1 MRAEMPARRMT
12 IELFDKGS
20 IRMKT
25 TVIISASLIA
35 LAAAVPAVAQEAAPT
50 EQTVSA
56 PVSAPASAPADEID
70 YGEWGVG
77 LDQLDTSVNPGDD
90 YNAYVNGKWIAG
102 TDIPA
107 DLSSYGAFQILAEQ
121 STKDVE
127 ALIADLV
134 AANPVPGSTERRI
147 VDAYNAFYNT
157 DAIDASGLTPAYPYL
172 TEIFTAP
179 DVERLAQLF
188 QTPGY
193 PSLVSV
199 GVTVDS
205 KNPDTYI
212 PSVQFGGM
220 GLPDRD
226 YYLVDSE
233 RNLEVRAEYKK
244 YLTFLLGQAGY
255 ADPASATDAIYA
267 FEYKV
272 AELEW
277 ARQVMRNPE
286 LTYNSLSKDDL
297 LALTPEFPLEALLK
311 AGDLDDQPQF
321 LAPQIPPTEDE
332 IEELGLAEEQVG
344 MIGGGLPAMMD
355 LINATDLATLKAW
368 MAAQFLS
375 SFAPYLSSDLDAAS
389 FAFSG
394 TVLNGQEEQRPRWKR
409 SIGVVGSQLG
419 EQLAALYVARYFPPE
434 SKAQMQDLVTNLKLS
449 MGEGLSGVQWM
460 GAETVEQAKVKL
472 GTMSVQVGYPD
483 EFEAYDGLAISGD
496 DPLGNAISTIEW
508 SQKDSLSQLGQ
519 PVDKNE
525 WFLLPQTVN
534 AYYAPNFNQIVFPAA
549 ILQPPFFNVNADP
562 AVNYGGI
569 GAVIGHEIGH
579 GFDDQGSQFD
589 GDGALRNWWQAEDRK
604 GFEERAAR
612 MAKLIEAYC
621 PIDDGEDG
629 KLCLKGD
636 LSMGETLGDVVGLQ
650 MAYRAYR
657 MSLNGEEAPV
667 IDGLTGDQ
675 RFLLGFGQ
683 VWRSKLRE
691 ENLRNRLLT
700 ANHPPSEFRLNNAV
714 RHLDAWYDA
723 FNVGPDAALYLAP
736 EDRIKI
742 WE

>member
-1 MRAEMPARRMT
+1 MKIKALFGASIFVLAITSPA
-12 IELFDKGS
+12 I
-20 IRMKT
+20 
-25 TVIISASLIA
+25 
-35 LAAAVPAVAQEAAPT
+35 AQEAA
-50 EQTVSA
+50 EEEAA
-56 PVSAPASAPADEID
+56 PVAEID

-77 LDQLDTSVNPGDD
+77 LDLLDAEVDPGDD
-90 YNAYVNGKWIAG
+90 FNAYVNGKWIAE
-102 TDIPA
+102 TEIPA
-107 DLSSYGAFQILAEQ
+107 DRSSYGGFQVLAEK
-121 STKDVE
+121 STTDVE
-127 ALIADLV
+127 RLIADLV
-134 AANPVPGSTERRI
+134 ADNPAAGTTERRI
-147 VDAYNAFYNT
+147 VDAYNAFYST
-157 DAIDASGLTPAYPYL
+157 DAIDASGLAPAYPYL
-172 TEIFTAP
+172 TQIFTAP
-179 DVERLAQLF
+179 DVARLAELF
-188 QTPGY
+188 ETPGY
-193 PSLVSV
+193 PALISV

-205 KNPDTYI
+205 KNPDSYI
-212 PSVQFGGM
+212 PSIGFGGM

-233 RNLEVRAEYKK
+233 RHLEVRTEYKS
-244 YLTFLLGQAGY
+244 YLAFLLEQAGY
-255 ADPASATDAIYA
+255 ADAASAADAIYA
-267 FEYKV
+267 FEHKV

-277 ARQVMRNPE
+277 ARQIMRNPE
-286 LTYNSLSKDDL
+286 LVYNSLSVEDA
-297 LALTPEFPLEALLK
+297 LALSPDFPLQKLLET
-311 AGDLDDQPQF
+311 GGYGDQPQF
-321 LAPQIPPTEDE
+321 LVNQLPPTE
-332 IEELGLAEEQVG
+332 EEVEQLELTEEQLA

-355 LINATDLATLKAW
+355 LINTTDLATLKAW
-368 MAAQFLS
+368 MAVRFLS
-375 SFAPYLSSDLDAAS
+375 GYSAHLHSDLDDAN
-389 FAFSG
+389 FNFTG
-394 TVLNGQEEQRPRWKR
+394 KVLNGQEEQRPRWKR

-434 SKAQMQDLVTNLKLS
+434 AKAEMSDLVANLKLS
-449 MGEGLSGVQWM
+449 MGQGLSEVEWM
-460 GAETVEQAKVKL
+460 SKGTVEQAVAKL

-483 EFEAYDGLAISGD
+483 EFEAYEGLEISGD
-496 DPLGNAISTIEW
+496 NPFANAISATKWVQE
-508 SQKDSLSQLGQ
+508 DSLSQLGT

-549 ILQPPFFNVNADP
+549 ILQPPFFDMEADP

-589 GDGALRNWWQAEDRK
+589 GDGALRNWWQAEDRE
-604 GFEERAAR
+604 GFDDKTAA
-612 MAKLIEAYC
+612 MASLIEAYC

-657 MSLNGEEAPV
+657 MSLGGQDAPV

-683 VWRSKLRE
+683 VWRAKLRE

-723 FNVGPDAALYLAP
+723 FDVGPDNAMYLAP